1 MAMSEWLELTMP
13 QAIVIVGVIISA
25 AAVLIACIRDR

>member
-25 AAVLIACIRDR
+25 AAVLIVCILDR

>member
-1 MAMSEWLELTMP
+1 MEMNEWLELTLP

-25 AAVLIACIRDR
+25 AAVLIACILDR

>member
-1 MAMSEWLELTMP
+1 MHDLTMP

-25 AAVLIACIRDR
+25 AAVLIACILDR